1 MVSIVELPHLKPTS
15 CLCGIVSFYLLSIFG
30 KLGISN
36 IFPKTS
42 FVISRLTFTS
52 CRAQLTI
59 FVESGLQPPLARISR
74 ATWGG
79 QESHDL
85 LQRRACQTRWMRA
98 QRLRTPGRYNKA
110 FLQLPMMRDDE
121 EIIKYQFWLKIEF
134 WSNIS
139 KCVNLSFFT
148 GVLITTL
155 IIYTQ

>member
-1 MVSIVELPHLKPTS
+1 MVSIVELSHLKPTS
-15 CLCGIVSFYLLSIFG
+15 CLCGIVSLYLFSIFG
-30 KLGISN
+30 KLRISN

-42 FVISRLTFTS
+42 FVISKLTFTS

-74 ATWGG
+74 TAWGG

-110 FLQLPMMRDDE
+110 FLQLPMMRDDGK
-121 EIIKYQFWLKIEF
+121 IIKNKFWWRFQPKIEF
-134 WSNIS
+134 LSKVT
-139 KCVNLSFFT
+139 KCVKLYFLQEF
-148 GVLITTL
+148 L
-155 IIYTQ
+155 